1 MDDQLTQH
9 FEHERPRLRA
19 VALRMLGS
27 AAEAD
32 DAVQEAWLRLDRT
45 VGNADADAIDNLS
58 AWLTTVVTR
67 VCLNLLRSRRQRA
80 EIPLEPPS
88 PGSSA
93 HVADPVIARESLDDP
108 LHDPERQAVLADSV
122 GAALLV
128 VLDTLG
134 PDERVAFVLHDLF
147 AVPFDE
153 IARML
158 DRTPASTRQLA
169 TRARRRVQG
178 REPGASAAESRR
190 RQRRVVDA
198 FFAAAR
204 GGDMAAL
211 VAVLHP
217 DIVFRIDTGPDPR
230 RNVEISGASTVA
242 GQAVIFGPDS
252 PPAQPALVNGMPGAV
267 VIVDGRLLSVSA
279 FTLRDGVIVAIDALA
294 DPARLAGIDV
304 SVLG

>member
-1 MDDQLTQH
+1 MDDQLTQL
-9 FEHERPRLRA
+9 FEQQRARLRA

-27 AAEAD
+27 SAEAE
-32 DAVQEAWLRLDRT
+32 DAVQEAWLRLNRS
-45 VGNADADAIDNLS
+45 DAGAIDNLG

-67 VCLNLLRSRRQRA
+67 VCLNLLRTRRQRA
-80 EIPLEPPS
+80 EDPLDPIP
-88 PGSSA
+88 A
-93 HVADPVIARESLDDP
+93 RVADPVIAREALDDP
-108 LHDPERQAVLADSV
+108 RHEPERQAVLADSV
-122 GAALLV
+122 GIAMLV

-169 TRARRRVQG
+169 ARARRRVQG
-178 REPGASAAESRR
+178 REPGASISESRL
-190 RQRRVVDA
+190 RQRQVVDA

-204 GGDMAAL
+204 GGDLAAL

-217 DIVFRIDTGPDPR
+217 DIVFRIDFGPDPR
-230 RNVEISGASTVA
+230 RNVAISGAATVA

-252 PPAQPALVNGMPGAV
+252 PAPRPALVNGMPGAV

-279 FTLRDGVIVAIDALA
+279 FTLRDGLIVAVDALA

-304 SVLG
+304 SVLD

>member
-1 MDDQLTQH
+1 MDDQLTQR
-9 FEHERPRLRA
+9 FEQQRPRLRA

-27 AAEAD
+27 ASEAD
-32 DAVQEAWLRLDRT
+32 DAVQEAWLRLERT
-45 VGNADADAIDNLS
+45 DADTIDNLG

-67 VCLNLLRSRRQRA
+67 VCLNLLRTRRQRA
-80 EIPLEPPS
+80 EDPLDPIS
-88 PGSSA
+88 P
-93 HVADPVIARESLDDP
+93 HVADPVIAREALEDP
-108 LHDPERQAVLADSV
+108 RHDPERQAVLSDSV
-122 GAALLV
+122 EVALLV

-178 REPGASAAESRR
+178 REPGAAVAESRR
-190 RQRRVVDA
+190 RQRQVVDA

-204 GGDMAAL
+204 GGDMQAL

-217 DIVFRIDTGPDPR
+217 DIVFRIDAGADPR
-230 RNVEISGASTVA
+230 RNVSISGAATVA
-242 GQAVIFGPDS
+242 GQAIIFGPGS
-252 PPAQPALVNGMPGAV
+252 PMQQPALVNGMPGAV
-267 VIVDGRLLSVSA
+267 VIVGGQLQSVSA
-279 FTLRDGVIVAIDALA
+279 FTVREGLIVAIDALA
-294 DPARLAGIDV
+294 DPARLARIDV
-304 SVLG
+304 SVLDGR

>member
-1 MDDQLTQH
+1 MDDQLTQR
-9 FEHERPRLRA
+9 FERERPRLRA
-19 VALRMLGS
+19 MALRMLGS
-27 AAEAD
+27 ATEAED
-32 DAVQEAWLRLDRT
+32 VVQETWLRLDRT
-45 VGNADADAIDNLS
+45 VANTDAVAIDNLS
-58 AWLTTVVTR
+58 AWLTTVATR

-80 EIPLEPPS
+80 EIPLEPPAS
-88 PGSSA
+88 VASA
-93 HVADPVIARESLDDP
+93 HVADPVIARESLHDP
-108 LHDPERQAVLADSV
+108 RHDPERQAVLADSV

-147 AVPFDE
+147 AVPFDD

-178 REPGASAAESRR
+178 REPGAAASESRR
-190 RQRRVVDA
+190 RQREVVDA

-217 DIVFRIDTGPDPR
+217 DIVFRIDAGSEP
-230 RNVEISGASTVA
+230 RNVVISGASTVA
-242 GQAVIFGPDS
+242 SQAVIFGPDS
-252 PPAQPALVNGMPGAV
+252 PPVQPALVNGMPGAV

-279 FTLRDGVIVAIDALA
+279 FTVRDGLIVAIDALA